1 MGFAERTEKS
11 LLNVFDKF
19 AEPVRINLTKTT
31 TTGLIGSGSVSET
44 VILKNNGDYI
54 KAFFINPK
62 TSTGIE
68 AVAEYDAELLV
79 NDINFDILTTSFSVG
94 NFSTFLLTDTL
105 VINGNSL
112 DLSSVTTLDLLI
124 SKINEI
130 TNVNCLKLSSTE
142 FVIVSTVD
150 DTENDLAYKDWR
162 ILKVE
167 GTLDFSL
174 IGILAKISGILA
186 KNSISIFVIS
196 TFNTDYILVKEEKV
210 EKAILVLSKEGYEIS
225 K

>member
-1 MGFAERTEKS
+1 MEKLRIR
-11 LLNVFDKF
+11 LLQGTYAVCQ
-19 AEPVRINLTKTT
+19 
-31 TTGLIGSGSVSET
+31 
-44 VILKNNGDYI
+44 I
-54 KAFFINPK
+54 K
-62 TSTGIE
+62 
-68 AVAEYDAELLV
+68 
-79 NDINFDILTTSFSVG
+79 
-94 NFSTFLLTDTL
+94 
-105 VINGNSL
+105 
-112 DLSSVTTLDLLI
+112 
-124 SKINEI
+124 
-130 TNVNCLKLSSTE
+130 
-142 FVIVSTVD
+142 
-150 DTENDLAYKDWR
+150 DTENILNCFDEKDFFSITKTEDEISVVMLQDKIASDVKVEKDWR

>member
-94 NFSTFLLTDTL
+94 TFSTFLLTDTL
-105 VINGNSL
+105 VINGNNL

-130 TNVNCLKLSSTE
+130 TNVNCLKLSNTE
-142 FVIVSTVD
+142 FVIISTVD
-150 DTENDLAYKDWR
+150 DTENDLAYKDLA
-162 ILKVE
+162 IT
-167 GTLDFSL
+167 GTLQVQFGLETLSKKSAL
-174 IGILAKISGILA
+174 SVKMRGVTYSVTK
-186 KNSISIFVIS
+186 
-196 TFNTDYILVKEEKV
+196 TFNGTYLKSLYLKR
-210 EKAILVLSKEGYEIS
+210 G
-225 K
+225 

>member
-44 VILKNNGDYI
+44 VTLKNNMEYI
-54 KAFFINPK
+54 KGFFINPK
-62 TSTGIE
+62 TSTGNDV
-68 AVAEYDAELLV
+68 VAEYDAELLI

-94 NFSTFLLTDTL
+94 SFSTFLQTDTL

-112 DLSSVTTLDLLI
+112 DLSSVTDLDLLI

-130 TNVNCLKLSSTE
+130 KNVNCLKLSYTE
-142 FVIVSTVD
+142 FIIISTID
-150 DTENDLAYKDWR
+150 DTENDLAYKDLT
-162 ILKVE
+162 IT
-167 GTLDFSL
+167 GTLQTQFGLETLSKKSAL
-174 IGILAKISGILA
+174 SVKVRGVTYSVSK
-186 KNSISIFVIS
+186 
-196 TFNTDYILVKEEKV
+196 TFNGTYLKSLYLKR
-210 EKAILVLSKEGYEIS
+210 G
-225 K
+225 

>member
-44 VILKNNGDYI
+44 VTLKNDGDYI

-94 NFSTFLLTDTL
+94 VFSTFLLTDTL
-105 VINGNSL
+105 VINGNNL

-130 TNVNCLKLSSTE
+130 TNVNCLKLSNTE
-142 FVIVSTVD
+142 FVIISTVD
-150 DTENDLAYKDWR
+150 DTENDLAYKDLA
-162 ILKVE
+162 IT
-167 GTLDFSL
+167 GTLQVQFGLETLSKKSAL
-174 IGILAKISGILA
+174 SVKMRGVTYSVTK
-186 KNSISIFVIS
+186 
-196 TFNTDYILVKEEKV
+196 TFNGTYLKSLYLKR
-210 EKAILVLSKEGYEIS
+210 G
-225 K
+225 

>member
-44 VILKNNGDYI
+44 VTLKNNGDYI

-94 NFSTFLLTDTL
+94 VFSTFLLTDTL
-105 VINGNSL
+105 VINGNNL

-130 TNVNCLKLSSTE
+130 TNVNCLKLSNTE
-142 FVIVSTVD
+142 FVIISTVD
-150 DTENDLAYKDWR
+150 DTENDLAYKDLA
-162 ILKVE
+162 IT
-167 GTLDFSL
+167 GTLQVQFGLETLSKKSAL
-174 IGILAKISGILA
+174 SVKMRGVTYSVTK
-186 KNSISIFVIS
+186 
-196 TFNTDYILVKEEKV
+196 TFNGTYLKSLYLKR
-210 EKAILVLSKEGYEIS
+210 G
-225 K
+225 